1 MYVYV
6 SPNLQR
12 VNAFGKES
20 GSRNGIGGVLKDFNH
35 IFDVSFLFPMGLPE
49 GESLFWQNLVVG
61 VRELVFF
68 YFVCIFYMLEV
79 FGNKSV

>member
-35 IFDVSFLFPMGLPE
+35 IFDVFFLFPMGLPE
-49 GESLFWQNLVVG
+49 GESLF
-61 VRELVFF
+61 
-68 YFVCIFYMLEV
+68 
-79 FGNKSV
+79 